1 MNDDEFTPQ
10 GEKNYNSKI
19 YFTKIERL
27 ATVLSGI
34 GTDEK
39 VFNQDGAAI
48 IGVAEVENDTVLND
62 LVHHPLLKN
71 RNYQI
76 VHYDS
81 KDARGVDVGL
91 LYNPKYF
98 KVENSKPLFVKLPG
112 GAKEAYYTR
121 DVLWVK
127 GKLDGETVHAYVN
140 HWPSRLGGEER
151 SAPARAAAAMVCKK
165 HIDSIAK

>member
-1 MNDDEFTPQ
+1 MKKHFLGTLAVFFSLLLHAQKQNYKVAVVAFYNLENFYDTINNPRVNDDEFTPQ

-81 KDARGVDVGL
+81 KKARGG
-91 LYNPKYF
+91 
-98 KVENSKPLFVKLPG
+98 
-112 GAKEAYYTR
+112 R
-121 DVLWVK
+121 
-127 GKLDGETVHAYVN
+127 
-140 HWPSRLGGEER
+140 
-151 SAPARAAAAMVCKK
+151 
-165 HIDSIAK
+165 

>member
-1 MNDDEFTPQ
+1 MYIT
-10 GEKNYNSKI
+10 I
-19 YFTKIERL
+19 
-27 ATVLSGI
+27 A
-34 GTDEK
+34 
-39 VFNQDGAAI
+39 
-48 IGVAEVENDTVLND
+48 
-62 LVHHPLLKN
+62 
-71 RNYQI
+71 
-76 VHYDS
+76 

-127 GKLDGETVHAYVN
+127 GKLDGETVHVYVN

-165 HIDSIAK
+165 HYRQHCQSRRRTESYYYGRFE